1 MTRLVSTAKGIGRL
15 EDDGLTVALLDHDAP
30 DLGAALQAG
39 VDVAT
44 LGSVAVRERVAIDQA
59 ALLATVPRPSKIWA
73 VGFAYAE
80 HRGEVG
86 YSGSADDPVIFLKAP
101 SSVIATGQQIRFP
114 AVAPNEVDYEGELG
128 VVIGRRATDVPVG
141 EAYSYIAGFTI
152 CNDVS
157 ARDVQKGRIP
167 GRAADVSTAK
177 SFDTFTPMGPVLATL
192 DEFADPDDLHL
203 TTRVDGELRQDARTS
218 QLIHSVP
225 ELVSYLSRQ
234 TTLEPGD
241 VIATGTPSGVGHPQG
256 RFLRSGTEIQI
267 EIERIGI
274 LINTC
279 A

>member
-1 MTRLVSTAKGIGRL
+1 M
-15 EDDGLTVALLDHDAP
+15 
-30 DLGAALQAG
+30 
-39 VDVAT
+39 
-44 LGSVAVRERVAIDQA
+44 
-59 ALLATVPRPSKIWA
+59 
-73 VGFAYAE
+73 
-80 HRGEVG
+80 
-86 YSGSADDPVIFLKAP
+86 
-101 SSVIATGQQIRFP
+101 IATGQLIRFP

-192 DEFADPDDLHL
+192 DEFADPDDLQL
-203 TTRVDGELRQDARTS
+203 RTRVDGELRQDARTS

-225 ELVSYLSRQ
+225 QLVSYLSRQ

-241 VIATGTPSGVGHPQG
+241 VISTGTPSGVGHPQG
-256 RFLRSGTEIQI
+256 RYLRSGNEIQI
-267 EIERIGI
+267 EIEGIGI
-274 LINTC
+274 LTNTC